1 MAKVAAWPR
10 FRTTARDRPYY
21 TTDQPA
27 KPVESSGAGK
37 ATLKLVSMGD
47 ASVPTPL
54 NTTPAPTG
62 TKRLPKRHYRNLPVK
77 VPAPTGQGGFFL
89 LNLTLLG

>member
-10 FRTTARDRPYY
+10 FRTTARDRPYS

-27 KPVESSGAGK
+27 KPVESFGAGK

-47 ASVPTPL
+47 ASVPT
-54 NTTPAPTG
+54 PTG

>member
-47 ASVPTPL
+47 ASVPTP
-54 NTTPAPTG
+54 TG

-77 VPAPTGQGGFFL
+77 VPAPTG
-89 LNLTLLG
+89 